1 MLSGPYILPNI
12 EEGKISRNILETV
25 MKYNPSAYIESESSS
40 EIHIILP
47 LVNRQKEMCTYLFE
61 CLDKEKDDLCIKS
74 YGIKDSTL
82 EEVFVKVMEE
92 GTGDGIGKDS

>member
-1 MLSGPYILPNI
+1 
-12 EEGKISRNILETV
+12 
-25 MKYNPSAYIESESSS
+25 MKYHPSAYIESESLS

-61 CLDKEKDDLCIKS
+61 YLDKEKDDLCIKS